1 MAYKVRLSLQAKQDV
16 REATDYIRANANLER
31 TRKWKNGVL
40 EAIESLSEMPT
51 RCAVAEE
58 SAEIGVELRHLIHR
72 PHRIIFR
79 VQEGTQTVDVLR
91 VYHAARAPLRLEDLP

>member
-1 MAYKVRLSLQAKQDV
+1 MAYRVRLSLQARQDV
-16 REATDYIRANANLER
+16 QETADFLRDNAGVERA
-31 TRKWKNGVL
+31 RKWKNGVL
-40 EAIESLSEMPT
+40 EAIESLSEMPS

-79 VQEGTQTVDVLR
+79 VQEATQTVDVLR
-91 VYHAARAPLRLEDLP
+91 VYHWARAPLQLEDLP